1 MCLQVVVLIDDYDT
15 PLNEAKSDAVRR
27 ELQKLYIDFF
37 TVLKAMG
44 SDIRMAY
51 VTGVNWVALSD
62 MYGGANHLAD
72 LTDSSEYTTLC
83 DTTEA
88 ELRALAAHYSPG
100 VDYTSAQLIDLKKK
114 VLRRIQLGPLQRQ
127 RLQSHRLVLTNQS
140 PC

>member
-1 MCLQVVVLIDDYDT
+1 MILIDEYDT
-15 PLNEAKSDAVRR
+15 PLNKAKSDADRD
-27 ELQKLYIDFF
+27 ELQKLYMTFF
-37 TVLKAMG
+37 RVVKAMG
-44 SDIRMAY
+44 SDIQLTY
-51 VTGVNWVALSD
+51 VTGVNRVGLTD
-62 MYGGANHLAD
+62 IYGGANHLAD